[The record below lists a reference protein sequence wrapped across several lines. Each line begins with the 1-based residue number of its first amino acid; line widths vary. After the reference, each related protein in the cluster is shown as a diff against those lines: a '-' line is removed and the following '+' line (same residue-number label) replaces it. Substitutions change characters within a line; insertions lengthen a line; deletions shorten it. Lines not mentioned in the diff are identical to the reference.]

1 MSQGYVDTEIVECS
15 RLSSIDSRSGNNE
28 NNAIF
33 TNQLGSGIQLSVG
46 DTVSVQTAMISEIGA
61 GSETIELKG
70 KSLGIRQKFK
80 YSKVTDYRWTNYVP
94 PTRVNYVQTQ
104 FIENVEEEIE
114 LQDNEANLLIS
125 YYKTLNAENC
135 FSLPRRFHHRGTKSF
150 AAGVNRGLP
159 DSYLAGAPIHQIVNG
174 QFIEED
180 YYRDRN
186 ASSIYTTNPRT
197 NRQLYKI
204 RQDGSKYTVFAR
216 EKTFFNINSNNFP
229 ENPSIP
235 RDQNGSIDPAL
246 DVYNRY
252 VEKKQVV
259 IPAGR
264 RSADFIAESITRQLQ
279 RGSDLKPITHQF
291 TPDNPDGIYVVDNQQ
306 VVGST
311 YETDTFK
318 LFTCVN
324 ASVFSETNY
333 NTLKNAHSG
342 TVITQPMLDWYSGF
356 QYIAVKRPDFI
367 EKGRETR
374 VLGGF
379 NTDETRVA
387 NVSPSNSSTD
397 RLTASIELSYPYTEE
412 NCSRFSQFFK
422 IQEVYPE
429 FWDVSKNSSS
439 PYYQAKTGASNIPVG
454 EVLITSDN
462 SRMLHLDMI
471 QVYDN
476 GSEKRNRFGS
486 DCYNPTANSK
496 QSIPS
501 APLFF
506 VYDKSTENIFYG
518 NPEYTPSTTKL
529 SYGAFTKGP
538 NGNIQINTRGVG
550 GIPLSYYSTLGFF
563 VGNQLVP
570 DYSGLFSK
578 RHMGYDYHFN
588 AYGNAAVGLS
598 NGLTA
603 TDPYGTTVTA
613 YRNHGVNGALSNGVV
628 VPKYTNYS
636 EMLNKYYMGA
646 TSPTLGYDTS
656 KDRFGWT
663 NMYTPERQGNTGG
676 AGYDNGT
683 GQANPNSGTAV
694 YKINKRLR
702 DQAFAPGMQPYTLP
716 INASIQTAGG
726 IKKISFDMPSQ
737 AVYPYSVMDSHSG
750 IFINSFGFDEK
761 NWNNGLFSILG
772 FSYEQLQSPL
782 TSLNVPQRRINTD
795 NMDKLHVMT
804 TEADVIAKDVILY
817 DQNVFG
823 ANMEHPVINPSVLLH
838 FDEIVPPPHSNLTW
852 TSPINID
859 APSNIIT
866 ASRVPLQMLRPF
878 YSIRSNLIDDTSAYL
893 GSEDSGINLP
903 VMSVVSKSTTGGD
916 FFIDSTGT
924 VIFTITK
931 PKVVTSITT
940 AICDPDGSFARVDD
954 RSSIIYKI
962 QKNRN
967 YPIDLLSTMF
977 KK

>member
-1 MSQGYVDTEIVECS
+1 MSQGYVDTEILECS

-70 KSLGIRQKFK
+70 KSLGVRQKFK
-80 YSKVTDYRWTNYVP
+80 YSKITDYTWTNYIP
-94 PTRVNYVQTQ
+94 PLRVKNTQSQ
-104 FIENVEEEIE
+104 FIQNVEEEIE

-135 FSLPRRFHHRGTKSF
+135 FSLPRRFSHMGTLST
-150 AAGVNRGLP
+150 AASVNFLAV
-159 DSYLAGAPIHQIVNG
+159 DSYLSGAPIHQIVNG
-174 QFIEED
+174 QFIESD

-186 ASSIYTTNPRT
+186 ASSIYTSNPRT

-216 EKTFFNINSNNFP
+216 EKTFFDINNSSYP
-229 ENPSIP
+229 EKPAIP
-235 RDQNGSIDPAL
+235 RDQNGSMDPAL

-279 RGSDLKPITHQF
+279 RGSDLKPINQSFTHG
-291 TPDNPDGIYVVDNQQ
+291 NPDGEFIIDNQQ
-306 VVGST
+306 VMGST

-318 LFTCVN
+318 LFTCTN
-324 ASVFSETNY
+324 ASLFSETNY
-333 NTLKNAHSG
+333 DTLKNASTG
-342 TVITQPMLDWYSGF
+342 TIVTQPMLDWYSGF

-367 EKGRETR
+367 EKGRATR
-374 VLGGF
+374 VSGGF
-379 NTDETRVA
+379 LANETIIS

-422 IQEVYPE
+422 IQEIYPE

-439 PYYQAKTGASNIPVG
+439 PYYQQKSEGNVPVG

-462 SRMLHLDMI
+462 SRMMHVDMI

-476 GSEKRNRFGS
+476 GSQKRNTFGS
-486 DCYNPTANSK
+486 DCMAP
-496 QSIPS
+496 IVGLLGVPS

-518 NPEYTPSTTKL
+518 NPEYTTSTTKL

-563 VGNQLVP
+563 VGQADPP
-570 DYSGLFSK
+570 DYSGLYGK
-578 RHMGYDYHFN
+578 RHIGYDYHFN
-588 AYGNAAVGLS
+588 AYGNAAVGLT
-598 NGLTA
+598 NGLMA
-603 TDPYGTTVTA
+603 TDPDATTLTE
-613 YRNHGVNGALSNGVV
+613 YRTINASGRLVKF
-628 VPKYTNYS
+628 PEYPDQYTNYS
-636 EMLNKYYMGA
+636 EMINKYYMGA
-646 TSPTLGYDTS
+646 TNPTLTYDTS

-663 NMYTPERQGNTGG
+663 NMYTPERQGNEGG
-676 AGYDNGT
+676 AGYDDTT

-702 DQAFAPGMQPYTLP
+702 RQSFAPGMGPYP
-716 INASIQTAGG
+716 EKVNASIYTAGG
-726 IKKISFDMPSQ
+726 IKKIAFDLPNKS
-737 AVYPYSVMDSHSG
+737 VYPYSVMDSHSG
-750 IFINSFGFDEK
+750 IFINSFGFDET
-761 NWNNGLFSILG
+761 NWKNGLFSILG

-795 NMDKLHVMT
+795 NIDKLHLIT
-804 TEADVIAKDVILY
+804 TEADVIGKDVILY

-823 ANMEHPVINPSVLLH
+823 ANMEHPVISPSVLLNFQQVVGH
-838 FDEIVPPPHSNLTW
+838 IYSNSTW
-852 TSPINID
+852 TNPINIE

-977 KK
+977 KKG